1 MPAIVEET
9 KAALKAGHCVV
20 IGLQTTGEVNR
31 KYKGCRRA
39 LIFSVV
45 DSGQS

>member
-20 IGLQTTGEVNR
+20 IGLQTTGEVSRR
-31 KYKGCRRA
+31 KIKGRRGV
-39 LIFSVV
+39 S
-45 DSGQS
+45 